1 MNQIV
6 DTATEDVVIGS
17 LILNPNEYNAIS
29 KYFPEVK
36 VFSQKKAQNL
46 WIKVSKMIRSGAHV
60 DTVTVCSSITNN
72 DISRGVSKGYVVDC
86 TSNACSLGMTETY
99 AQKVYEKYLLRKI
112 VQEADNIKND
122 VANHGYDV
130 YELISN

>member
-17 LILNPNEYNAIS
+17 LILNPSEYNAIS

-60 DTVTVCSSITNN
+60 DTVTVC
-72 DISRGVSKGYVVDC
+72 
-86 TSNACSLGMTETY
+86 
-99 AQKVYEKYLLRKI
+99 
-112 VQEADNIKND
+112 
-122 VANHGYDV
+122 
-130 YELISN
+130 